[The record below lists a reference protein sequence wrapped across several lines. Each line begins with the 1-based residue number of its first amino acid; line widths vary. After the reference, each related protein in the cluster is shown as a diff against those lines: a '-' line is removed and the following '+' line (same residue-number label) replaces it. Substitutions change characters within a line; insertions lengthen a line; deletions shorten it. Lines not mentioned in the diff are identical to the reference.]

1 MSILFCKNVSGQPR
15 IRQISRMFW
24 SAALLRRFFSPT
36 KRTKI
41 AKDFRHVRALKN
53 EKRRQVR
60 HRESVLWRT
69 AALPKHAARAKL
81 PRRFPDSPFRFLP
94 IRVIRAIRGC
104 RLFPGGLKRA
114 VFRRSLPDKWSEFHF
129 AADRVWCF
137 ELSLKHQ
144 CSDVAAHV
152 SERKFHRA
160 GKRH

>member
-1 MSILFCKNVSGQPR
+1 
-15 IRQISRMFW
+15 MFW

-41 AKDFRHVRALKN
+41 AKGFRHVRALKN

-60 HRESVLWRT
+60 HGESVPWRT
-69 AALPKHAARAKL
+69 AVLQSALRARK
-81 PRRFPDSPFRFLP
+81 PRRFPDSPFSALLP

-104 RLFPGGLKRA
+104 RLFPGGFKRA
-114 VFRRSLPDKWSEFHF
+114 VFRRPLPDKWSEFHF
-129 AADRVWCF
+129 AADRVWRF

-144 CSDVAAHV
+144 CSRVAAHV